1 MVAIGIGIFA
11 GWPSSNIATPVP
23 LAISQNTPFPEQIAQ
38 FLPELP
44 PESTIEQAT
53 LYVPSNNRSL
63 APQSSGA
70 SNIVSAP
77 ISAVDVPKLAATRS
91 SIAALQKLAP
101 NSGANKTVEIPKG
114 EAPQNKAAVDIS
126 LSRSISPIARRYNS
140 IAKAAGYVEI
150 YPEALGAQLVS
161 YQGQQLQI
169 DAARAFDRMRTAAAA
184 ESIELRV
191 VSGFR
196 SLQTQVQIFDGKG
209 GGLPAAEYSAPPGH
223 SQHHTGLAIDINSLK
238 PSFRETKAFAWLRRR
253 ASSYG
258 FMLPYGENS
267 GDLGPK
273 AEPWHWVYVGKP
285 SAMKLMASFV
295 QRARQNSHNPLLGDR
310 QLEEIYR
317 SIS

>member
-1 MVAIGIGIFA
+1 MVIIAIGIFT
-11 GWPSSNIATPVP
+11 GWRASNAATSVP

-44 PESTIEQAT
+44 PELKQDPVT
-53 LYVPSNNRSL
+53 LSETTRDQSL
-63 APQSSGA
+63 AQQSPGSSGG
-70 SNIVSAP
+70 SSAP
-77 ISAVDVPKLAATRS
+77 VTPPIATRS

-101 NSGANKTVEIPKG
+101 NAVPNVSNKTLKIPNGTDSQK
-114 EAPQNKAAVDIS
+114 QAVD
-126 LSRSISPIARRYNS
+126 RSISLIARRYHP

-150 YPEALGAQLVS
+150 YPEATSAQLVS
-161 YQGQQLQI
+161 YQGQQLQV
-169 DAARAFDRMRTAAAA
+169 DAAKAFEQMRTAAAA
-184 ESIELRV
+184 DGIKLNV

-238 PSFRETKAFAWLRRR
+238 PSFRETKAFAWLRRH

-258 FMLPYGENS
+258 FILPYVEDS
-267 GDLGPK
+267 IDLGPK

-285 SAMKLMASFV
+285 SAMKLMAGFL
-295 QRARQNSHNPLLGDR
+295 QRARQNSYNPLLGDR
-310 QLEEIYR
+310 KLEAIYR
-317 SIS
+317 SSS